1 VGRVFEPC
9 CHCFHRKEEAPPQ
22 RRRLKTDEIEP
33 ECDTKRAQAMCFKE
47 HEAIKSATRKGN
59 KEGSMMGS
67 MLESEGRVRNIAQGK
82 GGVGE

>member
-1 VGRVFEPC
+1 MGRVFEPC

-22 RRRLKTDEIEP
+22 RRQLKTDEIEP
-33 ECDTKRAQAMCFKE
+33 ECDTKR
-47 HEAIKSATRKGN
+47 ATRKGN